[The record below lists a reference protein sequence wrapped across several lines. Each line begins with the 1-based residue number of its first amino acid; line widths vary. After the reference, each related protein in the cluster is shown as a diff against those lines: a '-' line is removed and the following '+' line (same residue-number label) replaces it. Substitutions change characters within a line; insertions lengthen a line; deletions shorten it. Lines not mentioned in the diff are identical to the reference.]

1 MKNKSKRFISKYP
14 EKNKLSRAYSSP
26 WIQAC
31 IQACDRMCTRVIED
45 GDLMA
50 VFSNIYSAA

>member
-14 EKNKLSRAYSSP
+14 EINKLSRAYSSP
-26 WIQAC
+26 C
-31 IQACDRMCTRVIED
+31 VQACDRMCTRVIED